1 MSEYVKINPKY
12 LSRSFLKETGMK
24 FTEFIQK
31 ERIREA
37 CVLLRTT
44 EMSCI
49 EIANALSFSSQ
60 SYFIKIFSDV
70 MGITPQKY
78 RAERSSVKRVVSAAA
93 RPPRLVYAKHTPRCK
108 NVVFPL
114 KYLEKLSYC
123 IITKNILGEK

>member
-1 MSEYVKINPKY
+1 MFSAHPSSRQIYPRASALSDLARGSERIRKDQSEI
-12 LSRSFLKETGMK
+12 SFEKFSQGNGMK

-78 RAERSSVKRVVSAAA
+78 RADGKIV
-93 RPPRLVYAKHTPRCK
+93 
-108 NVVFPL
+108 
-114 KYLEKLSYC
+114 
-123 IITKNILGEK
+123 G